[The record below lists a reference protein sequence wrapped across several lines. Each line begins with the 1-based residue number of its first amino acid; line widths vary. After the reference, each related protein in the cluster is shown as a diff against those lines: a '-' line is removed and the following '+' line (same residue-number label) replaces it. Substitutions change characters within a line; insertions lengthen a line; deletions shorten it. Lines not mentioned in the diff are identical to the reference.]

1 MRRHSLG
8 DSRAPHGARGLKYL
22 YYFLL
27 PLIIGRAPHGARGLK
42 FRRQHGQKCRPR
54 RAPHGARGLKSG
66 SGGRLTNRS
75 VSRPTRGAWIEIFP
89 RSDTRS
95 RPWSRPTR
103 GAWIEIHG
111 KARADLHDR
120 SRPTRGAWIEI
131 CRNQGEHGGC
141 NGRTPH
147 GVRGLKFD
155 HRAGLLFPNRRA
167 PRRTPPTADAPD
179 CKCSPGRSYKRKA
192 CSAERTRSEARGHRR
207 ATGEEVP

>member
-1 MRRHSLG
+1 MKRTMRCCG
-8 DSRAPHGARGLKYL
+8 RAPHGARGLKYL

-75 VSRPTRGAWIEIFP
+75 V
-89 RSDTRS
+89 
-95 RPWSRPTR
+95 
-103 GAWIEIHG
+103 
-111 KARADLHDR
+111 

>member
-1 MRRHSLG
+1 MFFGRARTLLYLLCKFDGVKSSNLLSRPTRG
-8 DSRAPHGARGLKYL
+8 AWIEILWIEDPYDQSRSRAPHGARGLKYL
-22 YYFLL
+22 PTRNPEIMASRAPHGARGLKFTVKHG
-27 PLIIGRAPHGARGLK
+27 LISTIGRAPHGARGLK
-42 FRRQHGQKCRPR
+42 FDIVRSELDT
-54 RAPHGARGLKSG
+54 GL
-66 SGGRLTNRS
+66 
-75 VSRPTRGAWIEIFP
+75 
-89 RSDTRS
+89 
-95 RPWSRPTR
+95 
-103 GAWIEIHG
+103 
-111 KARADLHDR
+111 

>member
-1 MRRHSLG
+1 MFPSGRAPWC
-8 DSRAPHGARGLKYL
+8 SRAPHGARGLKYFRGQIL
-22 YYFLL
+22 DLGLGRAPHGARGLKFTVKHG
-27 PLIIGRAPHGARGLK
+27 LISTIGRAPHGARGLK
-42 FRRQHGQKCRPR
+42 FDIVRSELDT
-54 RAPHGARGLKSG
+54 GL
-66 SGGRLTNRS
+66 
-75 VSRPTRGAWIEIFP
+75 
-89 RSDTRS
+89 
-95 RPWSRPTR
+95 
-103 GAWIEIHG
+103 
-111 KARADLHDR
+111 